1 MRKMTRTCMQCNE
14 KLEHHS
20 NDAMLYCLK
29 CAKKLE
35 QDSIALKMAGV
46 IEPRRWEQIWGPR

>member
-1 MRKMTRTCMQCNE
+1 MTRTCMQCNE

-29 CAKKLE
+29 CAKQLE
-35 QDSIALKMAGV
+35 QDSIALKMVGV